1 MTQPDVEGFF
11 ITPQDTHADGSAV
24 RLDEHPPALCTLS
37 QALVRVH
44 GRAKCQ
50 LTLADYQLCIE
61 PLVGYVPCSSI
72 RMGLER
78 LGLLVDA
85 SLRVRVHR

>member
-1 MTQPDVEGFF
+1 MPLDFGGFY
-11 ITPQDTHADGSAV
+11 ITPTHDESAKPEV
-24 RLDEHPPALCTLS
+24 RLDENPPVLCTLS

-85 SLRVRVHR
+85 SLRVRGHR